1 MHFIRLTLSNFGPFR
16 DITVHFPS
24 SGVFTISGPNAS
36 GKSQIIGGVIAAIVG
51 KLAVRVDPKGAGP
64 SCVELVLGDGST
76 EEIARL
82 VVTGVT
88 TNGDSRSTR
97 AEITHTTTPL
107 ASTLLT
113 NLKRGESP
121 RLQFGRE
128 TRGSR
133 LKTPD
138 LDVFE
143 RIAPA
148 ELTRNPFWQQLR
160 NSGWLESGIYSGGVQ
175 QVINLVSEFLS
186 RVDADCIPLLI
197 DDLFYQLDPVASDF
211 CWQLLQLIGHD
222 SQVIVVSS
230 SRLGHPSAKHLV
242 QLPPR
247 MSPRRAMAQY
257 VRFDFPPEIPDRSE
271 KRKFKLGDRFSVPES
286 KVCELKE
293 VKGQNPVGSIVQV
306 VDQYVVAFLNA
317 GTPQVGSIYWGI
329 QDDERTVVG
338 VALTDKQCDEIRR
351 IVVEKIGN
359 ITPAIA
365 PSCLRIDFHPLAS
378 GTGTVPLYVVEVRV
392 AAVQGKHL
400 YATGSEE
407 VYLKTE
413 AGKKKLTVMQIQQE
427 LLKRMGNS

>member
-16 DITVHFPS
+16 DLTLDFPS
-24 SGVFTISGPNAS
+24 SGVFIISGPNAS
-36 GKSQIIGGVIAAIVG
+36 GKSQVIGGVIAAIVG
-51 KLAVRVDPKGAGP
+51 KLAVRVDPTGVGP

-76 EEIARL
+76 EEIAGL
-82 VVTGVT
+82 MVTGVT
-88 TNGDSRSTR
+88 TNGDSTSTR
-97 AEITHTTTPL
+97 AETMHTTTPL
-107 ASTLLT
+107 TSTLLT

-148 ELTRNPFWQQLR
+148 ELTRNPFWQHLR
-160 NSGWLESGIYSGGVQ
+160 NSGWLESEIYSAGVQ

-186 RVDADCIPLLI
+186 RVNADCIPLLV
-197 DDLFYQLDPVASDF
+197 DDLFDRLDPTASDF

-242 QLPPR
+242 QLPPH
-247 MSPRRAMAQY
+247 MSPLRAMAHY
-257 VRFDFPPEIPDRSE
+257 VRFDFPPKIPDKSE
-271 KRKFKLGDRFSVPES
+271 KGKFKLGDRFPIPES
-286 KVCELKE
+286 RVCELKE
-293 VKGQNPVGSIVQV
+293 VKGQNPVRSIGNV

-338 VALTDKQCDEIRR
+338 VALTDKQCDEIRQ

-365 PSCLRIDFHPLAS
+365 PSCLSIDFHQLAV
-378 GTGTVPLYVVEVRV
+378 GTSTVPLYVVEVSV
-392 AAVQGKHL
+392 PAVQGKHL

-413 AGKKKLTVMQIQQE
+413 AGKKKLTVMQIQEE
-427 LLKRMGNS
+427 LLRRMRSS